1 MLKKVFHWIF
11 GLCMF
16 AGFVVMV
23 GTVGSSDL
31 NTIDFKTALVYSL
44 IGLALMFIGFVGLK
58 LSGWEYID

>member
-16 AGFVVMV
+16 IGFVLMV
-23 GTVGSSDL
+23 GTAGSSDL
-31 NTIDFKTALVYSL
+31 NLIDWDTILKQSL
-44 IGLALMFIGFVGLK
+44 IALILMTVGFIGLK

>member
-23 GTVGSSDL
+23 GTAGSSDL

-58 LSGWEYID
+58 LSEWEYID

>member
-16 AGFVVMV
+16 VGFVVMV
-23 GTVGSSDL
+23 GTAGSSDL

-44 IGLALMFIGFVGLK
+44 IGLVLMFIGFVGLK